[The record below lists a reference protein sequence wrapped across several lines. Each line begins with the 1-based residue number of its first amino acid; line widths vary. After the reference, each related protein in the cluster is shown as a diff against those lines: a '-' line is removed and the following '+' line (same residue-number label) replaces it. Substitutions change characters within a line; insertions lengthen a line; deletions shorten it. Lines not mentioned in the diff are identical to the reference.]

1 MSTPTDGSNRYTT
14 FGLEPETVEK
24 EGRLS
29 AHKAVGLVAVLVGSL
44 AIVAIANSG
53 PSDQGAASIAD
64 LIKDD
69 QHDPLWPNFCKDR
82 QSCLDRYYEGDET
95 AVVSPLLGDA
105 YAADCNLY
113 CIECDCPTGIDGCSH
128 SCCLVT
134 TQQ

>member
-1 MSTPTDGSNRYTT
+1 MSTPTDGSNRYAT

-29 AHKAVGLVAVLVGSL
+29 ARKAVGLVAVLVGSL

-69 QHDPLWPNFCKDR
+69 QHD
-82 QSCLDRYYEGDET
+82 
-95 AVVSPLLGDA
+95 
-105 YAADCNLY
+105 
-113 CIECDCPTGIDGCSH
+113 
-128 SCCLVT
+128 
-134 TQQ
+134 